1 MASRLYGAPFTG
13 GRGGLGEVSGTHE
26 FFDLVREGD
35 EVRKARLDLA
45 VNVVDVG
52 LLAIIGEQVSQIC
65 EVLEPVRE
73 GSLNDGV
80 AGERVE
86 DVVVGLGLGEGQRG
100 HQVRAGAEEELDRLL
115 QVPLRETVELRV
127 RFELGVLD
135 RPKVSEERRVLAQA
149 REPRAHVGRVDRETF
164 AAGALGQRL
173 RLHVVVLLELEVL
186 HDRAR
191 LEVHAPFLV
200 ALVKE
205 APAPD
210 DLRAL
215 EQRRLVQDHD
225 VEAFDLERLRELA
238 HEVHLVVEE
247 LARLHARKQEKSDV
261 KVLVGAGDAPA
272 GGRPLCVGRVDRRSL
287 KETLQLGLLLEEV
300 HTYLYKAGAVPWR
313 APVRFASIRY
323 PSVPPNSAS
332 TQRSGC
338 GMRPKTLP
346 VSFVTPAMFPSD
358 PLGFPAAVATPRSS
372 T

>member
-135 RPKVSEERRVLAQA
+135 RPNVSEERRQGPGRCRRCACRWSSPV
-149 REPRAHVGRVDRETF
+149 RRPRRPAKSERDF
-164 AAGALGQRL
+164 AAG
-173 RLHVVVLLELEVL
+173 
-186 HDRAR
+186 
-191 LEVHAPFLV
+191 
-200 ALVKE
+200 
-205 APAPD
+205 PAS
-210 DLRAL
+210 
-215 EQRRLVQDHD
+215 RR
-225 VEAFDLERLRELA
+225 
-238 HEVHLVVEE
+238 
-247 LARLHARKQEKSDV
+247 
-261 KVLVGAGDAPA
+261 GP
-272 GGRPLCVGRVDRRSL
+272 
-287 KETLQLGLLLEEV
+287 
-300 HTYLYKAGAVPWR
+300 YL
-313 APVRFASIRY
+313 SI
-323 PSVPPNSAS
+323 
-332 TQRSGC
+332 
-338 GMRPKTLP
+338 
-346 VSFVTPAMFPSD
+346 
-358 PLGFPAAVATPRSS
+358 
-372 T
+372 